1 MKPGEADHGIAALLP
16 FWVNGTLTSD
26 EAAAVE
32 AAVAADPALAKE
44 VVFLQAVRSQMQT
57 IQPGYSPGEIG
68 LARLKRAITAQPDA
82 APARRDVPLRIVV
95 AATVAATVVAAMVG
109 FAANETL
116 RGPQPAEYVQASGGA
131 DVPALVVAFQGNATS
146 QAISDFLLAKGL
158 VILDGPSAIGL
169 YRIAPTDAVDLAGL
183 AEQLQARSDLFDV
196 VDLAE

>member
-68 LARLKRAITAQPDA
+68 LARLKRAITAKGDA
-82 APARRDVPLRIVV
+82 AWTSAR
-95 AATVAATVVAAMVG
+95 
-109 FAANETL
+109 
-116 RGPQPAEYVQASGGA
+116 
-131 DVPALVVAFQGNATS
+131 
-146 QAISDFLLAKGL
+146 
-158 VILDGPSAIGL
+158 
-169 YRIAPTDAVDLAGL
+169 
-183 AEQLQARSDLFDV
+183 
-196 VDLAE
+196 

>member
-82 APARRDVPLRIVV
+82 APARRDVPLRLV
-95 AATVAATVVAAMVG
+95 VAATVVAAMVG

-146 QAISDFLLAKGL
+146 RAISDFLLAKGL

-169 YRIAPTDAVDLAGL
+169 YSIAPTDTVDLAGL

>member
-82 APARRDVPLRIVV
+82 APARRDVPLRIV
-95 AATVAATVVAAMVG
+95 VAATVVAAMVG

>member
-82 APARRDVPLRIVV
+82 APARRDVPLRLV
-95 AATVAATVVAAMVG
+95 VAATVVAAMVG

>member
-95 AATVAATVVAAMVG
+95 AATVVAAMVG

-169 YRIAPTDAVDLAGL
+169 YRIAPTDTVDLAGL

>member
-95 AATVAATVVAAMVG
+95 AATVVAAMVG

-131 DVPALVVAFQGNATS
+131 DVPALVVAFQGHATS